1 MMQEKQAN
9 KDKAL
14 TKDELLQYMSDVS
27 AEESDLEFGKRHEVK
42 LRRPPVTS
50 SEALKTLQEADAR
63 FELGKDYLAGGSHLL
78 YK

>member
-1 MMQEKQAN
+1 
-9 KDKAL
+9 
-14 TKDELLQYMSDVS
+14 MSDVS

-63 FELGKDYLAGGSHLL
+63 FELGKDYLAGGPHLL
-78 YK
+78 YKQKS